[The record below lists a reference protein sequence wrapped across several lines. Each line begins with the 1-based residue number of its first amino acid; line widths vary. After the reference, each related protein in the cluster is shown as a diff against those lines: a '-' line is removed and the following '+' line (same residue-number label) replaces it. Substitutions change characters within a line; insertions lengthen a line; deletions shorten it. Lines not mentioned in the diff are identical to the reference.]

1 MKMNMG
7 YADRIIR
14 VIIAVF
20 LAGLYFSGSVI
31 GTFGLVLVVFSVI
44 LVATSLV
51 GSCPLYFPFG
61 ISTLR
66 KKTAGKQ

>member
-1 MKMNMG
+1 MKKNMG

-14 VIIAVF
+14 VVIAVTF
-20 LAGLYFSGSVI
+20 AGLYFSGSI
-31 GTFGLVLVVFSVI
+31 PGTLGVVLVALSVVF
-44 LVATSLV
+44 VATSLI

-66 KKTAGKQ
+66 KKLAGKQ

>member
-1 MKMNMG
+1 MKKNMG

-20 LAGLYFSGSVI
+20 FAGLYFSGSI
-31 GTFGLVLVVFSVI
+31 TGTLGIVLVALAVVF
-44 LVATSLV
+44 VATSLI
-51 GSCPLYFPFG
+51 GTCPLYIPFG

-66 KKTAGKQ
+66 KKIAGKQ